1 MEKKMITKA
10 DIVLAVVLLVLGLCS
25 PFFLRTA
32 QGEASRVIITVDGE
46 QLGSFDLS
54 ENRTV
59 AVVESGGEG
68 SGKAMLKVLAK
79 GEDPGE
85 DVLNLIVIE
94 GGAARVVQASCGG
107 QDCVKMG
114 SISRSGEVIAC
125 LPHKM
130 LISITG
136 DGESPDVIIK

>member
-1 MEKKMITKA
+1 MITKA

-25 PFFLRTA
+25 PFFLRTT

-46 QLGSFDLS
+46 QLGNFDLS

-59 AVVESGGEG
+59 AVVESGAEG
-68 SGKAMLKVLAK
+68 SGKAKLKVLEE

-94 GGAARVVQASCGG
+94 GGSAKVVQASCKG

-114 SISRSGEVIAC
+114 SISKSGEVIAC

-136 DGESPDVIIK
+136 DGDAPDVIIK